1 MDLKKKYP
9 RKFLKKGENMGN
21 PKAIRAAYSR
31 LDKMPMG
38 DKMET
43 ARFCEAWGEAV
54 SGIFEVFARSYWAV
68 TTDTRDKKAE
78 KEYSRLAEE
87 VIPLQEE
94 LDDKVKRRLLKAKK
108 EWVPKDL
115 AVFRTKAE
123 WAVKLYREENLPRVG
138 ENIKLANEYQRLVSE
153 WQTEFDGKRR
163 TASQLRPYLEKPDR
177 KLREK
182 AWRARMKMQADDC
195 AKLDALFD
203 RMLVVRNQ
211 MAKAAGL
218 PDYVEYQYRRYSRLS
233 YDRKDAEKFRAAIH
247 KYVVP
252 AASMIFERRRK
263 MLRLPTIRP
272 WDLAAN
278 PDGAD
283 PPKVYRDIPD
293 LKAKAVK
300 VLGAVDPE
308 FAEAFTLLDK
318 KGYLDLENRPGKAP
332 GAYCNDYAEERMTVI
347 FCNSVG
353 TSGDFDT
360 LMHEGGHAIHGLM
373 CRDKNAMARD
383 VPLEFA
389 ELASMAMEKLSR
401 PHWNMVY
408 NKKDEVRI
416 KRQQLETAMTF
427 LPFMAMLDEFQA
439 WVYSD
444 PKGARAAERSKF
456 WAGLEKKYRPHIDW
470 SGLEQEEGMGW
481 QYNHVYTVPLYYIE
495 YGIAQVGALQVFLR
509 SKRDYEKAVKD
520 YKKGLSLGCTVGL
533 PELYKAAGIK
543 LVMKE
548 PDILGKVVGGIMGEV
563 GLARY
568 PGGL

>member
-1 MDLKKKYP
+1 MDLKKRYP
-9 RKFLKKGENMGN
+9 RSFLKNGENMGD
-21 PKAIRAAYSR
+21 PKTIRAAYSR
-31 LDKMPMG
+31 LGKLPMG
-38 DKMET
+38 SKAET
-43 ARFCEAWGEAV
+43 ARFCDAWGELI

-68 TTDTRDKKAE
+68 TTDTRDKTAE
-78 KEYSRLAEE
+78 KEYARLAMQ

-94 LDDKVKRRLLKAKK
+94 LDDAVKRRLLKVKR

-115 AVFRTKAE
+115 AVFRTKAD
-123 WAVKLYREENLPRVG
+123 WAVKLYREENLPRLS
-138 ENIKLANEYQRLVSE
+138 ENIKLANEYQKMVSE
-153 WQTEFDGKRR
+153 WQTDFDGKKL
-163 TASQLRPYLEKPDR
+163 TASQLRPYLERPDR
-177 KLREK
+177 KMRER
-182 AWRARMKMQADDC
+182 AWRARMKMQIDDY
-195 AKLDALFD
+195 AKLDELFD
-203 RMLVVRNQ
+203 RMLKVRRQ
-211 MAKAAGL
+211 MAKTAEL

-233 YDRKDAEKFRAAIH
+233 YNRKDSEKFRAAIH

-252 AASMIFERRRK
+252 AVSKIFERRRK
-263 MLRLPTIRP
+263 MLKLASIRP

-278 PDGAD
+278 PEGVD
-283 PPKVYRDIPD
+283 PPKVYKDIPD

-308 FAEAFTLLDK
+308 FAEAFMLLDK

-373 CRDKNAMARD
+373 CRDRNAMARD

-389 ELASMAMEKLSR
+389 ELASMSMEKLSR
-401 PHWNMVY
+401 PYWSVVY
-408 NKKDEVRI
+408 NKKDETRI
-416 KRQQLETAMTF
+416 KRQQLESAITF

-439 WVYSD
+439 WVYSN
-444 PKGARAAERSKF
+444 PKGAKASERAKF
-456 WAGLEKKYRPHIDW
+456 WIGLERKYRPHIDW
-470 SGLEQEEGMGW
+470 SGLGPEEGMGW

-509 SKRDYEKAVKD
+509 SKRDYKKAVND

-543 LVMKE
+543 FVMKE
-548 PDILGKVVGGIMGEV
+548 PGVLGKVVDGIMEEV
-563 GLARY
+563 ELA
-568 PGGL
+568 

>member
-1 MDLKKKYP
+1 MDLKKRYP
-9 RKFLKKGENMGN
+9 RSFLKKGENMGN
-21 PKAIRAAYSR
+21 PATIRAAYKR
-31 LDKMPMG
+31 LERLPMG
-38 DKMET
+38 NKSET
-43 ARFCEAWGEAV
+43 AKFCEAWGELI
-54 SGIFEVFARSYWAV
+54 SGIFEVFARSYWTV
-68 TTDTRDKKAE
+68 TTDTRNKKAE
-78 KEYSRLAEE
+78 KEYARLAVQ

-94 LDDKVKRRLLKAKK
+94 LDDAVKRRLLKVKN

-123 WAVKLYREENLPRVG
+123 WAVKLFKEENLPRLS
-138 ENIKLANEYQRLVSE
+138 ENIKLANEYQKMVSE
-153 WQTEFDGKRR
+153 WQIDFDGKKL
-163 TASQLRPYLEKPDR
+163 TASQLRPYLERPDR

-182 AWRARMKMQADDC
+182 AWRARMKMQIDDY
-195 AKLDALFD
+195 AKLDELFD
-203 RMLVVRNQ
+203 RMLNVRTQ
-211 MAKAAGL
+211 MAKTAGL

-233 YDRKDAEKFRAAIH
+233 YNRKDSEKFRAAIQ

-252 AASMIFERRRK
+252 AVSKIFERRRK
-263 MLRLPTIRP
+263 ALKLASIRP

-278 PDGAD
+278 PDGVD
-283 PPKVYRDIPD
+283 PPKVYKDIPD
-293 LKAKAVK
+293 LKAKAVR

-308 FAEAFTLLDK
+308 FAEAFMLLDK
-318 KGYLDLENRPGKAP
+318 KGYMDLENRPGKAP

-373 CRDKNAMARD
+373 CRDRNAMARD

-389 ELASMAMEKLSR
+389 ELASMSMEKLSR
-401 PHWNMVY
+401 PYWNIVY
-408 NKKDEVRI
+408 NKKDEKRI
-416 KRQQLETAMTF
+416 KRQQLESAITF

-444 PKGARAAERSKF
+444 PKGSKAAERAKF
-456 WAGLEKKYRPHIDW
+456 WIGLEKKYRPHIDW
-470 SGLEQEEGMGW
+470 SGLELEEGLGW

-509 SKRDYEKAVKD
+509 SKRDYKKAVND

-543 LVMKE
+543 FVMKE
-548 PDILGKVVGGIMGEV
+548 PGVLGEVVDGIMEEV
-563 GLARY
+563 GLA
-568 PGGL
+568 